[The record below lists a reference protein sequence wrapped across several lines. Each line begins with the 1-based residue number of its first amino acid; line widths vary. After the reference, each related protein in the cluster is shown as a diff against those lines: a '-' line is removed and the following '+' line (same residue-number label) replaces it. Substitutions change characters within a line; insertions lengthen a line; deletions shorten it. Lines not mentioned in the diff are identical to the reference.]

1 MICKYVHAT
10 SGRAVQVPNRGSQK
24 NFCELCN
31 DLQRDSSKGGLLA
44 YWLAPT
50 ASLWVS
56 RNFDDRSVSG
66 TGNADK
72 SNELNA
78 PVQVEQGLSS
88 KVRESQDMLQ
98 KLVANLCFLIIF
110 LLAYKVSP

>member
-1 MICKYVHAT
+1 MMCKYVHAT

-50 ASLWVS
+50 ASLCFQLALSAILCFQVPIFPS
-56 RNFDDRSVSG
+56 VTRSQ
-66 TGNADK
+66 
-72 SNELNA
+72 SNGFRELA
-78 PVQVEQGLSS
+78 T
-88 KVRESQDMLQ
+88 
-98 KLVANLCFLIIF
+98 ATLCFL
-110 LLAYKVSP
+110 LLPIYG